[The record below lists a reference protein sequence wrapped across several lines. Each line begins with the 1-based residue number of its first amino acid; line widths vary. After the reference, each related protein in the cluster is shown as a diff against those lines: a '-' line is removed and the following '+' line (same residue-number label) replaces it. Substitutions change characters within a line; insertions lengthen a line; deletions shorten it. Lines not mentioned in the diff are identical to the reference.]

1 MTTARIGGSHF
12 CTSGHEA
19 GRGALRCRLALYR
32 LMRWL
37 DGLEVALLSVMGHL
51 KDIAVWVARA
61 ENVMVPQSCRTP
73 PAFRTVITAWSL
85 VLAPM
90 VEVLTGSSLAAV

>member
-1 MTTARIGGSHF
+1 
-12 CTSGHEA
+12 
-19 GRGALRCRLALYR
+19 
-32 LMRWL
+32 MRWL

-90 VEVLTGSSLAAV
+90 VEVLTGSSLAAVQCNLAWMEARKLIREITGQVPEVVGGVAR